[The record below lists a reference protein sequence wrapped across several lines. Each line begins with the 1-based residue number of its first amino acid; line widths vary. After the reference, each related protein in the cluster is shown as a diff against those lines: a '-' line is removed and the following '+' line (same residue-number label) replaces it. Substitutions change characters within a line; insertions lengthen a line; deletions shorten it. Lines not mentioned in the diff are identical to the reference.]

1 VGVETYHIEDPSEL
15 EEKWFIGKKKVG
27 MTTGTSTPDWMIT
40 KVREA
45 IEHIPE
51 RNYIEVDK
59 GEENEED
66 LQLLGGEREE
76 ADQEVIVLDEEVK
89 FEQMV
94 DKDDL
99 SREENEQSETE
110 EVKTEKDTEF
120 ELSISEAEE
129 GEMETEEELQ
139 EEVIQTGEDVEQAE
153 SVESGFLA
161 SGMEEEVE
169 TQEEPQG
176 EVIEEGEEGE
186 TPPIVDYERTFK
198 VFKEGEIIR
207 GSIVQIGLEEVLVD
221 IGYKSEGIVSINEF
235 KTKSGDLEDCEV
247 GEELDVM
254 IVRVEDE
261 EGNII
266 LSKRR
271 AEYEK
276 AWQMLTEAD
285 IEDKVIEGAVDRVVK
300 GGLIVDL
307 GGISGFIPASQVSQ
321 RRESDLDKYIGETL
335 RLKVI
340 ELDRGRNRIILSR
353 RVVLEEDETRRRN
366 ELFASLEEGQ
376 MRKGV
381 VKNLAGFGAFVDL
394 GGIDGLIHISEL
406 SWGRIRHPS
415 EKVSVGDEIEVK
427 VLSVDEENG
436 RISLSLKQM
445 EPDPWSTAAEK
456 YPVGSIII
464 GKVKNIV
471 DFGAFIELEE
481 GLEGLLPISEMSWTR
496 RLNNP
501 SEMISNRD
509 TIKVVVLDVNQDRKR
524 MSLGLKQI
532 EPDPWMT
539 VDEEFPVGSIIKG
552 RIVRLVSFGA
562 FVELKQGVEGLI
574 HISQL
579 SQERVEKPEEVVS
592 IGQEVKAEVV
602 KVYPAERRIDLSIK
616 RVEQDDLKQDMLQ
629 YLPNKGKGDMKL
641 GDLIGDLK
649 DIIG

>member
-1 VGVETYHIEDPSEL
+1 
-15 EEKWFIGKKKVG
+15 
-27 MTTGTSTPDWMIT
+27 M
-40 KVREA
+40 
-45 IEHIPE
+45 
-51 RNYIEVDK
+51 
-59 GEENEED
+59 
-66 LQLLGGEREE
+66 
-76 ADQEVIVLDEEVK
+76 K

-110 EVKTEKDTEF
+110 EVKTEKDSEF
-120 ELSISEAEE
+120 EPSTAEE
-129 GEMETEEELQ
+129 DEMETEEELQ
-139 EEVIQTGEDVEQAE
+139 EEVIQTEEDVEQSE
-153 SVESGFLA
+153 SVESSFLA
-161 SGMEEEVE
+161 SGVEEEAE

-176 EVIEEGEEGE
+176 EVIEEDEEEE

-261 EGNII
+261 EGNMI
-266 LSKRR
+266 LSKQR

-300 GGLIVDL
+300 GGLIADL
-307 GGISGFIPASQVSQ
+307 GDISGFIPASQISQ
-321 RRESDLDKYIGETL
+321 RRESNLDKYIGETL

-376 MRKGV
+376 VRKGV

-481 GLEGLLPISEMSWTR
+481 GLEGLLPISEMSWTQ
-496 RLNNP
+496 RLNHP
-501 SEMISNRD
+501 SEMISNGD
-509 TIKVVVLDVNQDRKR
+509 TIKVVVLDINQDRRR

-579 SQERVEKPEEVVS
+579 SQERVEKPEDVVS
-592 IGQEVKAEVV
+592 VGQEVKAEVV